1 MLGSSES
8 SLSFQVDE
16 PQLEEGA
23 TTIMLRSLPSSTT
36 PASLMRMLGS
46 SFVGSYDFLYLPRCS
61 RQRHRIVE
69 MAFIN
74 FVDHAF
80 ARLAVQLFREA
91 AAIPSW
97 SRTRVSQARIQGLG
111 PNLAYFILRFG
122 EAAIHEPDA
131 PAVFVNGMHASL
143 QDQCNLHINTDAI
156 RHARLIL
163 QEETQPRSR
172 QGQREQGREQGQR
185 ERPAR
190 FNVSNPID
198 TEEGVET
205 ILVDPFTA
213 HDLQRLLELVRLH
226 EERFG
231 CAIFRL

>member
-1 MLGSSES
+1 
-8 SLSFQVDE
+8 
-16 PQLEEGA
+16 
-23 TTIMLRSLPSSTT
+23 
-36 PASLMRMLGS
+36 
-46 SFVGSYDFLYLPRCS
+46 
-61 RQRHRIVE
+61 

-80 ARLAVQLFREA
+80 ARLAVHLFREA

-122 EAAIHEPDA
+122 EAAVHEPDA

-163 QEETQPRSR
+163 QEETQPGRSR
-172 QGQREQGREQGQR
+172 GSREQGREHGR
-185 ERPAR
+185 EHPAR

-198 TEEGVET
+198 TEEGVER
-205 ILVDPFTA
+205 ILVDPSMA
-213 HDLQRLLELVRLH
+213 HDLHRLLELVRLH
-226 EERFG
+226 EQRFG

>member
-1 MLGSSES
+1 MNHLA
-8 SLSFQVDE
+8 
-16 PQLEEGA
+16 P
-23 TTIMLRSLPSSTT
+23 
-36 PASLMRMLGS
+36 
-46 SFVGSYDFLYLPRCS
+46 YFLVIL
-61 RQRHRIVE
+61 
-69 MAFIN
+69 
-74 FVDHAF
+74 
-80 ARLAVQLFREA
+80 LF
-91 AAIPSW
+91 
-97 SRTRVSQARIQGLG
+97 TGLG

-205 ILVDPFTA
+205 KLRHKCRDGMVIEIVARVGHDDMTFIPKTLEMA
-213 HDLQRLLELVRLH
+213 HHH
-226 EERFG
+226 EKIVYG
-231 CAIFRL
+231 CF